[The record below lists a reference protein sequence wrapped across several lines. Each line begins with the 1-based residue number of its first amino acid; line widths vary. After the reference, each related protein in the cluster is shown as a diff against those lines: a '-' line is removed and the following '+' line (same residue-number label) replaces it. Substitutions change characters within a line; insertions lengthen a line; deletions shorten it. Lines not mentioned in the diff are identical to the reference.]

1 MAQIKKRSDK
11 RRRKL
16 DVHVRLT
23 DNEARVARAN
33 ASNSGLSTASLMREL
48 AVGHQPRSI
57 IDSKHIIK
65 LIHLRADLGRA
76 GGLLKLWLGE
86 DKNMPRAER
95 IDVNRVLDTIRENQA
110 QLRSA
115 IDLLLKSVK

>member
-1 MAQIKKRSDK
+1 MAQIKKRSEK

-16 DVHVRLT
+16 DVHVRLSE
-23 DNEARVARAN
+23 NEARVARAN